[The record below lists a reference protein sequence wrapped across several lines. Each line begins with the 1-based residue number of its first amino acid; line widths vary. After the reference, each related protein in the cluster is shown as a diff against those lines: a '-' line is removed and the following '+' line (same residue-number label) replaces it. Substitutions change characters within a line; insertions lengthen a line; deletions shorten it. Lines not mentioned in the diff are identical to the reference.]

1 MKLRILVFAIVVVA
15 MGGTLLNLNGCG
27 GTGGGSSPP
36 PPGKIQHVVVIFQE
50 NRTPDNLF
58 QDPILIAHG
67 AHIANSGKTSTGQ
80 VVPLQPTPLVE
91 AWDMGHSHHNFLT
104 AWDNGGMD
112 GFDLDVVFCPPGQ
125 PNCAPPNPE
134 YYYVQQ
140 SDVQPYFHHG

>member
-1 MKLRILVFAIVVVA
+1 MKLRILVFAIVVLA

-58 QDPILIAHG
+58 QDQVLLQRPDPPDIAQ
-67 AHIANSGKTSTGQ
+67 SGKTSTGQ
-80 VVPLQPTPLVE
+80 IVQLQATPLAE

-104 AWDNGGMD
+104 AWDNGAMEW
-112 GFDLDVVFCPPGQ
+112 Q
-125 PNCAPPNPE
+125 
-134 YYYVQQ
+134 
-140 SDVQPYFHHG
+140 